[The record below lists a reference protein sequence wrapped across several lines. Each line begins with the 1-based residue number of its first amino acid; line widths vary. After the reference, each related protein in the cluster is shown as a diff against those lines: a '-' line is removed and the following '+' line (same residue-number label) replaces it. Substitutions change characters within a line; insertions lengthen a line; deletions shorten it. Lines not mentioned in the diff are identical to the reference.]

1 MSGSSTTKLRVVF
14 NDLFF
19 SVEGK
24 SFRDP
29 PALVLQRGECEN
41 PPHGYEAL
49 LTKTPLVSFFNVSV
63 TTTVLSKDIS
73 SWRAVSVFLYFC
85 SSVVF
90 ILIIFF
96 KALLISIHFPF
107 TTCLLKLS
115 AVSSSPSTFFRFPIS
130 SLHLGHVS
138 RCSGVS
144 SYSAEYA
151 HSALSI
157 FLILCK

>member
-1 MSGSSTTKLRVVF
+1 MSGSSTTKFRVVS

-29 PALVLQRGECEN
+29 PAFILQRGECEN

-49 LTKTPLVSFFNVSV
+49 LTKTPLVSFFTVSV

-85 SSVVF
+85 SSVLF

-107 TTCLLKLS
+107 TTCPLKLS
-115 AVSSSPSTFFRFPIS
+115 AVSSSPSTFLGFPFPPSILGMLDVRACLLLPRNMRILPYQS
-130 SLHLGHVS
+130 S
-138 RCSGVS
+138 
-144 SYSAEYA
+144 
-151 HSALSI
+151 
-157 FLILCK
+157 